1 MLIGYGFA
9 NPGDCGGILRCQHGV
24 MGIITAGG
32 EGVVAFAD
40 IRDLYMY
47 EEEAMEQG
55 VTDYVNRLGMAFG
68 AGFSA
73 EVANKISEIQST
85 VQSVLTEKLLKNLVK
100 IVSALVIVARN
111 YEDSITV
118 LATLSLLGCDASP
131 WLPPHTYT
139 DL

>member
-73 EVANKISEIQST
+73 EVANATTPSPPAVMIPITPCWHLRIPPQSPG
-85 VQSVLTEKLLKNLVK
+85 
-100 IVSALVIVARN
+100 
-111 YEDSITV
+111 
-118 LATLSLLGCDASP
+118 LAKP
-131 WLPPHTYT
+131 
-139 DL
+139 